1 MRKFALLEREEAFK
15 ATRNIIFKG
24 KNVELPCA
32 QLSKHYATKKY
43 GGAEV
48 KLHYS

>member
-1 MRKFALLEREEAFK
+1 
-15 ATRNIIFKG
+15 
-24 KNVELPCA
+24 LPCA

-48 KLHYS
+48 KLHYSWPRQ